1 MGRYDP
7 ATLSSVRRIDQRSR
21 RTTHLGGREF
31 VTHGLERRPWQDLFH
46 FLMTVGWTALFA
58 VFACAFVVFNLLFA
72 TLYSLERNGIANLN
86 PPGFLGRFFFS
97 VETLATV
104 GYGDMH
110 PQTLFTHA
118 VASVEIFTGMMML
131 ALLTGMMFARF
142 SRPRARFLFARHA
155 VFRPLDGRPVLM
167 LRAANARQNIIM
179 EATARLRL
187 LRDELTSE
195 GYRIRRIH
203 DLALRRS
210 EQPVFIF
217 GWNLVH
223 DVDEASPLAGAS
235 LELLKSQ
242 NAYLLLTLSGADQTT
257 GQQLM
262 ARKEYS
268 PAALRWNHSFTDILR
283 TDAAGVDHFDYEHFD
298 DVQPLE

>member
-1 MGRYDP
+1 M
-7 ATLSSVRRIDQRSR
+7 RRIYQRTR
-21 RTTHLGGREF
+21 RTTSFAGRQF
-31 VTHGLERRPWQDLFH
+31 VTHGLERRPWQDLYH
-46 FLMTVGWTALFA
+46 FLMTVGWSALFA
-58 VFACAFVVFNLLFA
+58 VFACVFVAFNLLFA
-72 TLYSLERNGIANLN
+72 TLYSFERDDIANLN
-86 PPGFLGRFFFS
+86 PLGFWGRFFFS
-97 VETLATV
+97 IETLATV

-110 PQTLFTHA
+110 PVTPFAHV

-187 LRDELTSE
+187 LRDELTVE

-203 DLALRRS
+203 DLPLRRS

-217 GWNLVH
+217 GWTLLH
-223 DVDEASPLAGAS
+223 EIDEASPLAGLS
-235 LELLKSQ
+235 LESLEAG
-242 NAYLLLTLSGADQTT
+242 NAYLLLTLSGTDQTT
-257 GQQLM
+257 GQRLM
-262 ARKEYS
+262 ARKEYPPS
-268 PAALRWNHSFTDILR
+268 ALRWNHSFIDILS
-283 TDAAGVDHFDYEHFD
+283 TDPDGVDHFDYAHFD